1 MQAPSDSPT
10 NSNEPGIPSTAARPA
25 RLPLWTNRL
34 DLRAALTSP
43 EEPLNWVLPW
53 GLLAGTV
60 GVLVSPGGTGKS
72 MLALGLAATVAAGRD
87 AWRLLGSDPKQGSV
101 VFLSLE
107 DPAVILCRR
116 LRALDAA
123 CPGVLPEVVKAG
135 QLHILARQGTGFKMG
150 AWDPKAGA
158 IIPSD
163 AWKVLG
169 EEIAA
174 STPRL
179 VVLDTLNRALGGMA
193 ENDNAIQGAVGAQI
207 ERAIASTGTAALV
220 LHHASKSA
228 TLAGQGETQQYARGA
243 GAIVD
248 NARFQI
254 NLTGMTKEQA
264 EERGLPDNERH
275 HWVQSV
281 VPKAS
286 YTSRPPDRWLR
297 RGENGVLSGED
308 PPTIKYPSTT
318 QRKRRKGGRDHDA
331 D

>member
-1 MQAPSDSPT
+1 MQAPNDSLT
-10 NSNEPGIPSTAARPA
+10 NSNEPGVPGIAVRPA
-25 RLPLWTNRL
+25 HPSLWTNRL
-34 DLRAALTSP
+34 DLQAALAAP
-43 EEPLNWVLPW
+43 EKPLDWVLPW

-87 AWRLLGSDPKQGSV
+87 AWGLLGSNPKQGSV

-107 DPAVILCRR
+107 DPDVILCRR
-116 LRALDAA
+116 LRALDVA
-123 CPGVLPEVVKAG
+123 CPGVLPTVVKAG
-135 QLHILARQGTGFKMG
+135 QLHILARQGTGFTMG
-150 AWDPKAGA
+150 AWDPKVGA

-169 EEIAA
+169 EELAA
-174 STPRL
+174 SMPRL
-179 VVLDTLNRALGGMA
+179 FVLDTLNRALGGMA

-207 ERAIASTGTAALV
+207 ERAIAPTGTAALV

-228 TLAGQGETQQYARGA
+228 TLAGQGETQQFARGA
-243 GAIVD
+243 GAIID

-264 EERGLPDNERH
+264 KERGVPDEQH

-308 PPTIKYPSTT
+308 PPAIKYPPAT
-318 QRKRRKGGRDHDA
+318 QPKRRKGGRGHDA